1 MIHFRKLLSWFIMR
15 QISALGILQYVISKV
30 NFCLH
35 CLVHLQSLSFS
46 LDAGLEAHHLESVA
60 QTGVEAGVVADLHPL
75 DAALSAPDLDE
86 PPLVLV
92 PVVETD

>member
-1 MIHFRKLLSWFIMR
+1 MSQL
-15 QISALGILQYVISKV
+15 SALGILQYVISKI

-46 LDAGLEAHHLESVA
+46 LDAGLEAHHLEGVV

-75 DAALSAPDLDE
+75 DAAL
-86 PPLVLV
+86 
-92 PVVETD
+92 